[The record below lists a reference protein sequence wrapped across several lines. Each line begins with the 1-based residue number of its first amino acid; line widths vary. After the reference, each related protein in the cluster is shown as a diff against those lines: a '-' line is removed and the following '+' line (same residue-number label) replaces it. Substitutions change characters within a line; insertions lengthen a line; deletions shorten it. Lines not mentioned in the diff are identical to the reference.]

1 MQEDFFLS
9 QEAINRINFLINKR
23 NDPNVKFRVSVES
36 GGCSGFQYK
45 FELVSDQ
52 PNEDDYIIQKGDVY
66 VLIDKVSL
74 EFIKG
79 SSLAYNED
87 LNGSY
92 FFIKNPQAASG
103 CGCGNSFSI

>member
-1 MQEDFFLS
+1 MQEEFIIS
-9 QEAINRINFLINKR
+9 PEAISRISYLISKR
-23 NDPNVKFRVSVES
+23 SDPEIKFRVSVES

-52 PNEDDYIIQKGDVY
+52 PGEEDFIIKKNDVC

-74 EFIKG
+74 DFIRG